1 MKHFSFV
8 ILHYQAVEDTI
19 ECIESI
25 LDNIRYERVDLV
37 VVDNGSPDKSGEIL
51 FERYKE
57 KANVHILLH
66 PKNLG
71 FARGNNIGFQY
82 AKNILHTDFIG
93 MINND
98 TVIEQGDFVQQIVN
112 RYEKSHFAILGPDII
127 SLVDQGHQNPASIK
141 EMDRKGAQIALTIN
155 RICLITSY
163 IHADEYAFKFI
174 KFLYA
179 VKDRLRNNSNSKSIK
194 KRDSK
199 EELENVQLHGSALV
213 FSPDFIEHHNGL
225 HPGTFMYL
233 EEDILFH
240 LMKKENLKTV
250 YYPDV
255 RIYHK
260 EDSSTKNSFTSSID
274 RRRFKYRH
282 HIDSLH
288 VYLDIM
294 DSQDVTY

>member
-25 LDNIRYERVDLV
+25 MDHIGYENKDLV
-37 VVDNGSPDKSGEIL
+37 VVDNGSPDGSGKIL
-51 FERYKE
+51 AERYAE
-57 KANVHILLH
+57 NERVHVLLEQ
-66 PKNLG
+66 KNLG
-71 FARGNNIGFQY
+71 FARGNNVGFQY
-82 AKNILHTDFIG
+82 AKNVLQTDFIA

-98 TVIEQGDFVQQIVN
+98 TLIDQKDFIEEVLAC
-112 RYEKSHFAILGPDII
+112 YEKSPFAILGPDII
-127 SLVDQGHQNPASIK
+127 SLVDQGHQNPASVK
-141 EMDRKGAQIALTIN
+141 GMDRKGAKIALAIN
-155 RICLITSY
+155 RICLWSSY
-163 IHADEYAFKFI
+163 FHADEYAFRAI

-179 VKDRLRNNSNSKSIK
+179 VKDKFRRRGNAKTSRKRNP
-194 KRDSK
+194 
-199 EELENVQLHGSALV
+199 EEVLENIQLHGSALV
-213 FSPDFIEHHNGL
+213 FSPVFIERHDGL

-240 LMKKENLKTV
+240 LMKKENLRTL
-250 YYPDV
+250 YYPKV

-260 EDSSTKNSFTSSID
+260 EDSSTKNSFSSSID

-288 VYLDIM
+288 VYLNIM
-294 DSQDVTY
+294 ESEVVEY

>member
-1 MKHFSFV
+1 MRHFSFV

-25 LDNIRYERVDLV
+25 LNHIRYEEKDLV
-37 VVDNGSPDKSGEIL
+37 VVDNGSPDGSGKIL
-51 FERYKE
+51 AERYE
-57 KANVHILLH
+57 GNEHVHILLQRE
-66 PKNLG
+66 NMG
-71 FARGNNIGFQY
+71 FARGNNVGFQY
-82 AKNILHTDFIG
+82 AKNVLHTDFIA

-98 TVIEQGDFVQQIVN
+98 TVIEQEDFIEGIFAY
-112 RYEKSHFAILGPDII
+112 YEESPFAILGPDII
-127 SLVDQGHQNPASIK
+127 SLVDQGHQNPASVK
-141 EMDRKGAQIALTIN
+141 GMDRKGAKIALVIN
-155 RICLITSY
+155 RICLWTSY
-163 IHADEYAFKFI
+163 IHADEYAFRAI

-179 VKDRLRNNSNSKSIK
+179 VKDKIRRRGKSKTSRKRNP
-194 KRDSK
+194 
-199 EELENVQLHGSALV
+199 EEVQENIQLHGSALV
-213 FSPDFIEHHNGL
+213 FSPVFIERHDGL

-250 YYPDV
+250 YYPKI

-260 EDSSTKNSFTSSID
+260 EDSSTKNSFSSSID

-288 VYLDIM
+288 VYLKIM
-294 DSQDVTY
+294 ESKNVEY